1 MSDTAPG
8 GEGPR
13 IVSLPPILDMPAAI
27 ELKAALEAA
36 LAGGSAVQIE
46 AGDVQRVAT
55 PALQVL
61 IAAATSFGER
71 GTSFAFGACAPAF
84 TDAVS
89 TLGLGMAL
97 GIWGE

>member
-1 MSDTAPG
+1 MSEFTPG

-13 IVSLPPILDMPAAI
+13 IVSLPPILDMAAAT
-27 ELKAALEAA
+27 ELKATLEAA

-61 IAAATSFGER
+61 TASAMSFGQR
-71 GTSFAFGACAPAF
+71 GTGFAFGACAPAL

>member
-1 MSDTAPG
+1 MSESAPG
-8 GEGPR
+8 GEGPC
-13 IVSLPPILDMPAAI
+13 IVSLPPILDMA
-27 ELKAALEAA
+27 AALELKIALAAA
-36 LAGGSAVQIE
+36 LTGGNAVQIV

-61 IAAATSFGER
+61 TAAATSFAER
-71 GTSFAFGACAPAF
+71 GTGFAFGACAPAL
-84 TDAVS
+84 TEAVS